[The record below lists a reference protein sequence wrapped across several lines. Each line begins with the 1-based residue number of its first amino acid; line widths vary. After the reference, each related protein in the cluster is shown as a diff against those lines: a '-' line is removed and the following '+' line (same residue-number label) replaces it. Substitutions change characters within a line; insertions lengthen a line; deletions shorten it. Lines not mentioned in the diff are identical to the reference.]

1 MHLETELRL
10 KGKQTLIDAGHAG
23 VLEYKKETQNVK
35 NQIKDMTIRLQT
47 KNEEILKMIQ
57 QQLETS
63 LKELHLQISQQKTE
77 NENLQKQI
85 TEIKKEKSELQQ
97 FIITCRKKLET
108 LETEIVSY

>member
-1 MHLETELRL
+1 
-10 KGKQTLIDAGHAG
+10 
-23 VLEYKKETQNVK
+23 
-35 NQIKDMTIRLQT
+35 MTIRLQT

-57 QQLETS
+57 PRLETS

-97 FIITCRKKLET
+97 FIIMCRKKLET
-108 LETEIVSY
+108 LEQEIGSY